1 MGNDAPCL
9 ANTQDEHP
17 LNQCHDELMARQIVF
32 MGSGETSP
40 TMVTPHQNIQK
51 SLDSKAQSRVV
62 LDTPFGFQ
70 ENADDLTTRLVDYFA
85 NSVGVEITSVRLRR
99 PEASASE
106 VAQAVASVMAAD
118 WVFAGPGSPS
128 YALRTWKEVGLA
140 PHLDDVLKRGTLVL
154 ASAAALTAGAHTLP
168 VYEIYKVGEDPYWLD
183 GLDILGRHTGLRA
196 AVIPHFDNAEGGNHD
211 TRYCYMGETRLR
223 ILEAQLPSDV
233 FILGI
238 DEHTGV
244 AFDLDSRTVNVFG
257 RGSMTVRKGEHVWAV
272 KTGGSAHF
280 DELAHFG
287 GLERRI
293 ASDPVALPVDVE
305 QVEELLETGNVMAAV
320 DALLELDDLDRDLET
335 RATVHALITRLGHLA
350 ASPRV
355 NIESVIGPYVEAL
368 LQARMSARSGG
379 RWDEADAIRDKLT
392 SLQVTIRDS
401 QDGSTWDINSS

>member
-1 MGNDAPCL
+1 
-9 ANTQDEHP
+9 
-17 LNQCHDELMARQIVF
+17 

-51 SLDSKAQSRVV
+51 SLDSKPESRVV

-70 ENADDLTTRLVDYFA
+70 ENVEDLTSRLIDYFA
-85 NSVGVEITSVRLRR
+85 NSVGTSITPVKLRR
-99 PEASASE
+99 PDSSPSE
-106 VAQAVASVMAAD
+106 VAAAVASVMAAD

-128 YALRTWKEVGLA
+128 YALRTWQGVGLA

-154 ASAAALTAGAHTLP
+154 ASAAALTAGTHTVP
-168 VYEIYKVGEDPYWLD
+168 VYEIYKVGQDPYWLD

-211 TRYCYMGETRLR
+211 TRYCYMGERRLR
-223 ILEAQLPSDV
+223 ILEAQLPDDV

-238 DEHTGV
+238 DEHTGA
-244 AFDLDSRTVNVFG
+244 AFDLDSRIVNVFG
-257 RGSMTVRKGEHVWAV
+257 RGLMTVRKGEHIWTL
-272 KTGGSAHF
+272 KSGDSASF
-280 DELAHFG
+280 DHVAQFG
-287 GLERRI
+287 GVERRI
-293 ASDPVALPVDVE
+293 ASDPIVMPVDVE
-305 QVEELLETGNVMAAV
+305 HVEELLDTGNVMAAV

-355 NIESVIGPYVEAL
+355 NIEAVVGPYIEAL

-379 RWDEADAIRDKLT
+379 RWDEADAIRDRLT
-392 SLQVTIRDS
+392 SLSVTIRDT
-401 QDGSTWDINSS
+401 QEGSTWDINSS